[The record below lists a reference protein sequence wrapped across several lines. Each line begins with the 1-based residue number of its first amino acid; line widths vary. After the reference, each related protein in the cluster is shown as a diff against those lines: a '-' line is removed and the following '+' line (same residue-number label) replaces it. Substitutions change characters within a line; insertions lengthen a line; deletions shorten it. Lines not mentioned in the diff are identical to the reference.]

1 MKALYKESE
10 DSEEDDQEDDDA
22 YEIVFGYYTYK

>member
-10 DSEEDDQEDDDA
+10 ASEEDDNA

>member
-22 YEIVFGYYTYK
+22 YEIVFGYYAY